1 MDQKQAHLTT
11 KSEYTPTNALIR
23 PEEDGDVRVRPDSRI
38 EDVGRQERSNA
49 YEVGLIDNQLENGG
63 CLWLDDFQLE
73 NLTIDEPQPLI
84 IKIDLGGGKFAS
96 IVAQKNSNPLKLA

>member
-1 MDQKQAHLTT
+1 MDQKHAYLTT

-49 YEVGLIDNQLENGG
+49 YEVGLIDN
-63 CLWLDDFQLE
+63 
-73 NLTIDEPQPLI
+73 
-84 IKIDLGGGKFAS
+84 
-96 IVAQKNSNPLKLA
+96 